1 MRGQM
6 GGRTSAL
13 ELLKATGVPELVN
26 QNPMVSIGILSVIAA
41 VAGSIVAKTALPPL
55 TPLTRSQHGIAE
67 ESKDAVK
74 IEQLDWPPHSTETGR
89 QSMTSQV
96 LAHADLL
103 LDSVGAGARPPPHP
117 TESEEFKGSGNRT
130 AREQSEA
137 DAFEKRSVELRKLDQ
152 ARLKS
157 PGQFI

>member
-41 VAGSIVAKTALPPL
+41 GVGAFLAKTALP
-55 TPLTRSQHGIAE
+55 PLTRSQHGIAE

-137 DAFEKRSVELRKLDQ
+137 DAFAARSVELRKLDQ
-152 ARLKS
+152 ARLES